1 MRRSLFLLDSPVCP
15 KDTLG
20 GVEWSP
26 TAGGSKDIKPCPN
39 GALGMLRRKLITVVT
54 SDSAF

>member
-1 MRRSLFLLDSPVCP
+1 MRRSFFLLDSPECP
-15 KDTLG
+15 KDTIG

-39 GALGMLRRKLITVVT
+39 GALGMLRR
-54 SDSAF
+54 